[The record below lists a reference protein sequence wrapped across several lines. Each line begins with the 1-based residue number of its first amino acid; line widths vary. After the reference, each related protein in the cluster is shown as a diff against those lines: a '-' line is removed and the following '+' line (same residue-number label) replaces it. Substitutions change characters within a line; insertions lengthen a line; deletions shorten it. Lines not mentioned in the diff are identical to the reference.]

1 MSASESS
8 LELEAAVD
16 EVFLGWWPDD
26 LMGIVRQPYEPGAI
40 TAYAYRDGGAH
51 LPEAESCATSMRGR
65 RSRCPS
71 ARRART
77 RRG

>member
-51 LPEAESCATSMRGR
+51 LPEAES
-65 RSRCPS
+65 
-71 ARRART
+71 
-77 RRG
+77 